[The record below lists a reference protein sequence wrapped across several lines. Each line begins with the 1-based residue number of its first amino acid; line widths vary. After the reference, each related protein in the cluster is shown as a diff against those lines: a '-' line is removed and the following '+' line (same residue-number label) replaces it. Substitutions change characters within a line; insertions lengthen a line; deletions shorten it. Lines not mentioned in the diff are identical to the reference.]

1 MMHATKT
8 TVLVAIT
15 AAALIFAVSL
25 IYLLVDIIATLEDL
39 WTGNPLSVAVATAMH
54 DSGAA
59 LLRMMD
65 AYVVP
70 LVKAAGI
77 EFYAGW
83 LALFNWLGF
92 SELVAAI
99 VLVMIL
105 TFADVAFL
113 AVLIIRQV
121 KLFRRDLKKMSH

>member
-1 MMHATKT
+1 MTRIIQRT
-8 TVLVAIT
+8 ILLTIT
-15 AAALIFAVSL
+15 AATMVFAAGW
-25 IYLLVDIIATLEDL
+25 IYLVIDIFGTLEHL
-39 WTGNPLSVAVATAMH
+39 WTGNQLSVAVADWMH
-54 DSGAA
+54 GGAA
-59 LLRMMD
+59 SLMAMVD

-70 LVKAAGI
+70 LVKAALVG
-77 EFYAGW
+77 FYASW

-99 VLVMIL
+99 VLVIIL

-113 AVLIIRQV
+113 AVLIVRQV